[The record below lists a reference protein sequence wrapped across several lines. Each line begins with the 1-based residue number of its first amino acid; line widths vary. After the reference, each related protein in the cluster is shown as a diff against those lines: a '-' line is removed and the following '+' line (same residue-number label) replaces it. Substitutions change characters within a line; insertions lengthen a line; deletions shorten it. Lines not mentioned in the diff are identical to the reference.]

1 MRHKDRPVQRQKYI
15 AKHCAKAPLAIPM
28 APIVW
33 GRRARADEFQIL
45 PVGHLVFADGEG
57 RDMHRCG
64 RKLVVPSKPFLPV
77 SSQSCV
83 AGRHLDHAMKN
94 RIGRSCGRDGPD
106 LSVVGKVVQDIGKGL
121 GVHEPV
127 LNHNM
132 NHLFRHII
140 QSLVQIFANAL
151 VVGVNFLE
159 RRPVGRPIT
168 RQLTLR
174 RINTE
179 CEQPVEFGMKSGH
192 REGAGAELVPIE
204 RLQMAKV
211 KHHPV
216 TFRNGT
222 IIERFRPNHA
232 KQLVCSRASAG
243 EVGFE
248 IRCRYGTLERHG

>member
-1 MRHKDRPVQRQKYI
+1 
-15 AKHCAKAPLAIPM
+15 
-28 APIVW
+28 
-33 GRRARADEFQIL
+33 
-45 PVGHLVFADGEG
+45 
-57 RDMHRCG
+57 MHRCG

-77 SSQSCV
+77 LSQSCV
-83 AGRHLDHAMKN
+83 AGRDLDHAM
-94 RIGRSCGRDGPD
+94 RHRTGRSCRWDRPN
-106 LSVVGKVVQDIGKGL
+106 LSVVWEIMQDVGKGL
-121 GVHEPV
+121 GVHEAV
-127 LNHNM
+127 FDRNM
-132 NHLFRHII
+132 NHLLRHII
-140 QSLVQIFANAL
+140 QNLVQLFANAL
-151 VVGVNFLE
+151 VVGINFHE

-248 IRCRYGTLERHG
+248 IRCLYGTLERHG